1 MPVGWIGFSTATP
14 PELHELRTDPPAMR
28 EYVQAL
34 VERAG
39 AQFIDLFFEV
49 SAERAYALVREL
61 DDYISAKAVMRILGA
76 DEYTKLL
83 DANQAAESLGREQ
96 DFRPPSE

>member
-14 PELHELRTDPPAMR
+14 PELQELRHDPPAMR
-28 EYVQAL
+28 EYVQG
-34 VERAG
+34 VIERAG
-39 AQFIDLFFEV
+39 AEFIDLFFEV